1 MIQLK
6 RKQIALLLLFA
17 LFCAGCGKKPIQEEA
32 VPLGYT
38 GSQSYEYYDV
48 GNDRN
53 ADFLT
58 GRGAEVSI
66 PAGTADDAVAAKEDY
81 VYGLYRLSDRK
92 VLCEHGLTEQIY
104 PASTT
109 KLLTAL
115 VALKYCNI
123 SETVTI
129 SYNASH
135 IGIPGAM
142 LCGFNEGDT
151 IMLGD
156 LLTALLVYSGNDAGI
171 AIAEHVAGSEE
182 AFAEMMNEEARK
194 LGAVDTHF
202 VNSHGLHKKDH
213 YTTAYDIYLI
223 MNELIHYN
231 SFLSIVSM
239 PSCEIHYSDKLGNP
253 KVKSFNSSNLYF
265 EGLFKVPEGIEI
277 IGGKTGTTGSA
288 GCCLILYFKDEK
300 GVSYI
305 AEVFH
310 APTYEALYMKMTEL
324 MKQTA
329 SY

>member
-1 MIQLK
+1 
-6 RKQIALLLLFA
+6 
-17 LFCAGCGKKPIQEEA
+17 
-32 VPLGYT
+32 
-38 GSQSYEYYDV
+38 
-48 GNDRN
+48 
-53 ADFLT
+53 
-58 GRGAEVSI
+58 
-66 PAGTADDAVAAKEDY
+66 
-81 VYGLYRLSDRK
+81 
-92 VLCEHGLTEQIY
+92 
-104 PASTT
+104 
-109 KLLTAL
+109 
-115 VALKYCNI
+115 
-123 SETVTI
+123 
-129 SYNASH
+129 
-135 IGIPGAM
+135 
-142 LCGFNEGDT
+142 
-151 IMLGD
+151 
-156 LLTALLVYSGNDAGI
+156 
-171 AIAEHVAGSEE
+171 
-182 AFAEMMNEEARK
+182 MNEEARK